1 MCLIKDTMSFLSKR
15 GKREMFKSK
24 WVLILALLV
33 VVFVGLT
40 MVTFAL
46 DFGSLS
52 LTQGYDLMGHVCTS
66 VCTI

>member
-1 MCLIKDTMSFLSKR
+1 
-15 GKREMFKSK
+15 MFKSK
-24 WVLILALLV
+24 WVLILALLVV

-52 LTQGYDLMGHVCTS
+52 LTQGYDLMGHACTS

>member
-1 MCLIKDTMSFLSKR
+1 
-15 GKREMFKSK
+15 MFKSK

-46 DFGSLS
+46 DSGSLS
-52 LTQGYDLMGHVCTS
+52 LTQGYDLMGHACTS